1 MNASDPAVC
10 IVGGGPAGMA
20 LALALKRKGVAAEVF
35 EARSREAV
43 RKDARILALSHG
55 TQQMLDG
62 LGVWSGLLANGAA
75 TQIDSVHVSHRQ
87 GLGRTR
93 MRADELGVGALGY
106 VLRASALIME
116 LDAALTVAEIPYYE
130 NSPVDDS
137 GVELS
142 DRDISAKVGADGT
155 ARGQLFAWAEGAVDM
170 TVAKTRD
177 YHQHAVLCTVGIE
190 APHRNIAYERFTD
203 DGPLALLPLGKDY
216 AVVLT
221 CASAQVD
228 AVLALPDDEFC
239 QLLQRRFGQRH
250 RFVQATPRVAYALGL
265 RWRGETVGP
274 RQVWLG
280 NAAQTL
286 HPVAGQGFNVA
297 LRDVW
302 ELADCVAAVADP
314 GDSMALAN
322 YARGRKLDRR
332 GAIGFTDMLLDTFAS
347 DFAPL
352 RHARGAA
359 LLALDLLPPL
369 RNFVARRMMFG
380 ARGWP

>member
-1 MNASDPAVC
+1 MNSVVS
-10 IVGGGPAGMA
+10 IVGGGPVGMA
-20 LALALKRKGVAAEVF
+20 LALALKRKGVHGEVF
-35 EARSREAV
+35 EARSRAAV

-62 LGVWSGLLANGAA
+62 LGVWSGLMSDGAA
-75 TQIDSVHVSHRQ
+75 TPIDSVHVSHRQ

-93 MRADELGVGALGY
+93 MRAGELGVGALGY
-106 VLRASALIME
+106 VLRASALIKA
-116 LDAALTVAEIPYYE
+116 LDEALVAAEIPYYE
-130 NSPVDDS
+130 NSAVDATS
-137 GVELS
+137 VELG
-142 DRDISAKVGADGT
+142 DNAIRAKVGAGST

-170 TVAKTRD
+170 AVARTRE
-177 YHQHAVLCTVGIE
+177 YQQHAVLCTVGIDQ
-190 APHRNIAYERFTD
+190 PHNNIAYERFTG

-221 CASAQVD
+221 CASDQID
-228 AVLALPDDEFC
+228 GVLALADDEFC
-239 QLLQRRFGQRH
+239 QLLQRRLGQRH
-250 RFVQATPRVAYALGL
+250 RFVQPTQRQAYALGL
-265 RWRGETVGP
+265 RWRGETIGP

-286 HPVAGQGFNVA
+286 HPVAGQGFNLA

-302 ELADCVAAVADP
+302 ELADRAASVGDP
-314 GDSMALAN
+314 GDATALAA
-322 YARGRKLDRR
+322 YASGRKLDRH
-332 GAIGFTDMLLDTFAS
+332 GTIGFTDVMLDTFAS

-369 RNFVARRMMFG
+369 RNFVARRMMLG

>member
-1 MNASDPAVC
+1 MNPNDPAVC
-10 IVGGGPAGMA
+10 IVGGGPVGMA
-20 LALALKRKGVAAEVF
+20 LALALKRKGIHAVVF

-62 LGVWSGLLANGAA
+62 LGVWSGLMTSGAA
-75 TQIDSVHVSHRQ
+75 TPIDSVHVSHRQ

-93 MRADELGVGALGY
+93 MRADELGVSALGY
-106 VLRASALIME
+106 VLRASALIQE

-130 NSPVDDS
+130 NSPVAVNS
-137 GVELS
+137 VEHGNS
-142 DRDISAKVGADGT
+142 DIYAKVGADGT

-170 TVAKTRD
+170 SVAKTRE

-190 APHRNIAYERFTD
+190 QPHQNIAYERFTD
-203 DGPLALLPLGKDY
+203 EGPLALLPLGKDY

-228 AVLALPDDEFC
+228 AVLALADDEFC

-250 RFVQATPRVAYALGL
+250 RFVQPAQRVAYALGL
-265 RWRGETVGP
+265 RWRGETIGP

-286 HPVAGQGFNVA
+286 HPVAGQGFNLA

-302 ELADCVAAVADP
+302 ELADCVAAVTDP
-314 GDSMALAN
+314 GDAAALAA
-322 YARGRKLDRR
+322 YASGRKLDRQ
-332 GAIGFTDMLLDTFAS
+332 GTIGFTDVLLDTFAS
-347 DFAPL
+347 NFSPL